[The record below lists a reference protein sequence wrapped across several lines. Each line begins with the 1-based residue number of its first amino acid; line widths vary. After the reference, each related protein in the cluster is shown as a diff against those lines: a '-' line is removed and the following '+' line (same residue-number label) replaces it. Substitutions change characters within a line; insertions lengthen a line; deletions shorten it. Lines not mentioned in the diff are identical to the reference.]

1 MLTDKQKKEMREYE
15 KQRRK
20 KMKELRKGY
29 SDMTR
34 EEKIKE
40 VKRLRE
46 QVRKRVER
54 LLPLEKEY
62 GPIPALE
69 AIEHDRKG
77 YSSFDVEKRKIA
89 IKDENGKTIPI
100 SKLSDDQL
108 NEIMRQAT
116 KWLTAKTSQV
126 SGAKSSII
134 KRTKNTMNTL
144 SGIIEGSETIDDF
157 IQNEKSEKEI
167 LDVAKQMSTFWD
179 VIDKIRSGENK
190 SIADKILNPDEYNEV
205 FENVLDLT
213 EDPLYKNATTGELA
227 EILSS
232 MLEKKA
238 EIISRERKKEAED
251 LVLKSGGR
259 LPDDLSRMRGG
270 FLGNR
275 KIR

>member
-1 MLTDKQKKEMREYE
+1 MREYE

-62 GPIPALE
+62 GSIPALE

-108 NEIMRQAT
+108 KEIMMQAT

-144 SGIIEGSETIDDF
+144 SGIIEGSEIIDDF

-167 LDVAKQMSTFWD
+167 LDVAKQMSTFWG

-251 LVLKSGGR
+251 LVWKSGGR
-259 LPDDLSRMRGG
+259 LPDDLSRLRGG